1 MRWIF
6 RCQTSFRFQL
16 CHFFLYFLNKVWHT
30 FDWQKKI
37 RQIVTS
43 FVIRINVAK
52 KSQKQLEAFFDSKV
66 FTKRM
71 FRNYVIVL
79 HFLRFAN
86 FRLSYLLPSNK
97 EIFEQRK
104 LRTIISGDPLR
115 INDRE
120 ASTYAARD
128 DISRGDYTMLR
139 CRRLRFYWLSKKK
152 LVSNW
157 ASIFLPNFLK
167 VLSPK

>member
-1 MRWIF
+1 MNFF
-6 RCQTSFRFQL
+6 RENEMDFSLPDILQISTL
-16 CHFFLYFLNKVWHT
+16 PFFSVFFKQSMTHIRLAE
-30 FDWQKKI
+30 KI

-139 CRRLRFYWLSKKK
+139 CRRLRFY
-152 LVSNW
+152 
-157 ASIFLPNFLK
+157 
-167 VLSPK
+167 